1 MAYNRILKT
10 NLVLLVL
17 VLIGIGASSFALY
30 AGNKKFIGIL
40 GIALLALVLV
50 FWRIFS
56 LTRNPAT
63 VSEQKQGDIDLTWT
77 WTSFSRFGHHRSED
91 APFGVLLVSTIPSLC
106 FCYWFPSRCRFA
118 LSQEMIVPSNI
129 TRRLV
134 NETYDISYC

>member
-56 LTRNPAT
+56 LARNPAT
-63 VSEQKQGDIDLTWT
+63 VSEQKQSDIDFDLD
-77 WTSFSRFGHHRSED
+77 SIQQIR
-91 APFGVLLVSTIPSLC
+91 PP
-106 FCYWFPSRCRFA
+106 
-118 LSQEMIVPSNI
+118 QK
-129 TRRLV
+129 
-134 NETYDISYC
+134 

>member
-50 FWRIFS
+50 FWRIYI
-56 LTRNPAT
+56 LTRNTAT
-63 VSEQKQGDIDLTWT
+63 VSEQKYLDNDLDLDLIQRIW
-77 WTSFSRFGHHRSED
+77 
-91 APFGVLLVSTIPSLC
+91 PP
-106 FCYWFPSRCRFA
+106 
-118 LSQEMIVPSNI
+118 QK
-129 TRRLV
+129 
-134 NETYDISYC
+134 